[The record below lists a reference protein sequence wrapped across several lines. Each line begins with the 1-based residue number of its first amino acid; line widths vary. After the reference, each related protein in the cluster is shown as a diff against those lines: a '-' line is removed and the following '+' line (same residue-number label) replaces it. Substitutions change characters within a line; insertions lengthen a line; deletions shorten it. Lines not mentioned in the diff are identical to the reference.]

1 VPVFDRVRAI
11 QDGFF
16 VPNWEGRMKI
26 NRRSFVK
33 GTAAA
38 GAFTAAGFPHIW
50 IKDSSLA
57 YAAGGEIKVGVL
69 FSLTGTTGIIEESL
83 NKATIMAIEEV
94 NAAGGINGMKIVPIV
109 EDPASD
115 PATFAEKARK
125 LVLSD
130 KCVSVFG
137 SYTSASRKA
146 VLPVF
151 EKRNN
156 LYWYPTLYEGRECSK
171 NVIYTGAVPNQQ
183 QDEFIPWLVEKF
195 GKRWSL
201 IGSNYIYPKEENNY
215 CKLLLAGLG
224 AEVIREE
231 YVPLGHSEFS
241 SVVNKF
247 SSEKPDVIF
256 STVVGDS
263 VVALHRQYRA
273 AGLDPAKMPMA
284 SLTTSENEVAAMGGD
299 AAAGHFTSA
308 PYFQVWDSPENHK
321 FVDAYR
327 SRWGADKVTHFVSE
341 PCYFQVKMF
350 AEACSKLAASDIN
363 PNNIREAVKG
373 IEMIAPQGKVRLDP
387 ATLHTYL
394 WPKIGQ
400 CKSDGQFEIIKQSPT
415 WLEPV
420 PYKAYPNQTC
430 TEQGLKEV

>member
-1 VPVFDRVRAI
+1 
-11 QDGFF
+11 
-16 VPNWEGRMKI
+16 MKI
-26 NRRSFVK
+26 NRRSLIK
-33 GTAAA
+33 GSVAA
-38 GAFTAAGFPHIW
+38 GAITAAGFPHIW
-50 IKDSSLA
+50 IKDASLA
-57 YAAGGEIKVGVL
+57 YAQGNEIKVGVL

-94 NAAGGINGMKIVPIV
+94 NAAGGVNGMKIVPIV

-151 EKRNN
+151 EKRKN

-183 QDEFIPWLVEKF
+183 QDEFIPWLVKKF

-215 CKLLLAGLG
+215 CRKLLAGLG

-247 SSEKPDVIF
+247 RSEKPDVIF

-273 AGLDPAKMPMA
+273 AGLDPEKMPMA

-308 PYFQVWDSPENHK
+308 PYFMVWDSPENQK

-327 SRWGADKVTHFVSE
+327 SRWGGDKVTHFVSE
-341 PCYFQVKMF
+341 PSYFQVKMF
-350 AEACSKLAASDIN
+350 AEACSKLAPSDIN
-363 PNNIREAVKG
+363 PANIREAVKG
-373 IEMIAPQGKVRLDP
+373 IEMIAPQGKVRLDA

-400 CKSDGQFEIIKQSPT
+400 CKSDGQFEIIKQSST
-415 WLEPV
+415 WLAPV
-420 PYKAYPNQTC
+420 PYKAYENQTC
-430 TEQGLKEV
+430 TEQGLKEA

>member
-1 VPVFDRVRAI
+1 MAI
-11 QDGFF
+11 
-16 VPNWEGRMKI
+16 R
-26 NRRSFVK
+26 RRSFLT
-33 GTAAA
+33 GTAALGA
-38 GAFTAAGFPHIW
+38 GLLGGFPHIW
-50 IKDSSLA
+50 IKDYSLA
-57 YAAGGEIKVGVL
+57 RAAGDEIKVGVL
-69 FSLTGTTGIIEESL
+69 FSLTGTTAIIEESL

-94 NAAGGINGMKIVPIV
+94 NAAGGINGKQINAIV

-125 LVLSD
+125 LVVGD

-146 VLPVF
+146 VLPVV

-156 LYWYPTLYEGRECSK
+156 LYFYPTLYEGRECSK

-183 QDEFIPWLVEKF
+183 QDEFVPWLVEKF
-195 GKRWSL
+195 GKKFFL

-215 CKLLLAGLG
+215 CKKLLEKLG
-224 AEVIREE
+224 GEVVNEE

-241 SVVNKF
+241 SVINKIK
-247 SSEKPDVIF
+247 STQPNVIF

-308 PYFQVWDSPENHK
+308 PYFMVHKSPENEK
-321 FVDAYR
+321 FVAAYKK
-327 SRWGADKVTHFVSE
+327 RWGDDKVTHFVSE
-341 PCYFQVKMF
+341 ACYFQMF
-350 AEACSKLAASDIN
+350 LFKQAVEKLGAGDIT
-363 PNNIREAVKG
+363 PDGIREAIKG
-373 IEMIAPQGKVRLDP
+373 QEYVAPQGKIHLDKDN
-387 ATLHTYL
+387 LHTWL
-394 WPKIGQ
+394 WPKIAVA
-400 CKSDGQFEIIKQSPT
+400 KSDGQFEVLKDSTEWKAPD
-415 WLEPV
+415 
-420 PYKAYPNQTC
+420 PYAAYPNQKC
-430 TEQGLKEV
+430 TESGLKEA

>member
-1 VPVFDRVRAI
+1 MTF
-11 QDGFF
+11 
-16 VPNWEGRMKI
+16 K
-26 NRRSFVK
+26 RRTFLK
-33 GTAAA
+33 GTVAA
-38 GAFTAAGFPHIW
+38 GAFAATGFPHIW
-50 IKDSSLA
+50 LKDSSLA
-57 YAAGGEIKVGVL
+57 RAAGGEIKIGVL
-69 FSLTGTTGIIEESL
+69 FSLTGTTAIVEESL
-83 NKATIMAIEEV
+83 NKATLMAIEEI
-94 NAAGGINGMKIVPIV
+94 NSQGGINGMQIVPVI

-125 LVLSD
+125 LVLGD

-151 EKRNN
+151 EKRDN
-156 LYWYPTLYEGRECSK
+156 LYFYPTLYEGRECSK

-183 QDEFIPWLVEKF
+183 QDEFVPWLVEKF

-215 CKLLLAGLG
+215 CKKLLAGLG
-224 AEVIREE
+224 AEVVNEE

-241 SVVNKF
+241 SVINKF
-247 SSEKPDVIF
+247 QSDKPDVIF

-273 AGLDPAKMPMA
+273 DGLDPEKMPMA

-308 PYFQVWDSPENHK
+308 PYFMVWDSPENAK

-327 SRWGADKVTHFVSE
+327 KRWGGDKVTHFVSE
-341 PCYFQVKMF
+341 PCYFQVYLFKQ
-350 AEACSKLAASDIN
+350 AVEKLAPSDIT
-363 PNNIREAVKG
+363 PPNIREAIKG
-373 IEMIAPQGKVRLDP
+373 EEMIAPQGKVRIEKEN
-387 ATLHTYL
+387 LHTWL
-394 WPKIGQ
+394 WPKIGV
-400 CKSDGQFEIIKQSPT
+400 CKSDGQFEILKQSAD
-415 WLEPV
+415 WLVPD
-420 PYKAYPNQTC
+420 PYKAYENQVC
-430 TEQGLKEV
+430 TESGLKES

>member
-1 VPVFDRVRAI
+1 
-11 QDGFF
+11 
-16 VPNWEGRMKI
+16 MKF
-26 NRRSFVK
+26 NRRSFLK
-33 GTAAA
+33 GTVAA

-50 IKDSSLA
+50 IKDASQA
-57 YAAGGEIKVGVL
+57 FAAGGEIKVGVL

-83 NKATIMAIEEV
+83 NKATIMAIEEI
-94 NAAGGINGMKIVPIV
+94 NANGGINGMKVVPVV

-130 KCVSVFG
+130 RCVSTFG

-183 QDEFIPWLVEKF
+183 QDEFVPWLVKTF

-215 CKLLLAGLG
+215 CKKLLQELG
-224 AEVIREE
+224 AEVVREE

-241 SVVNKF
+241 SVVSKF
-247 SSEKPDVIF
+247 RSDKPDVIF

-273 AGLDPAKMPMA
+273 AGLDPETMPMA

-308 PYFQVWDSPENHK
+308 PYFQVYDSPENHK

-327 SRWGADKVTHFVSE
+327 TRWGAYKVTHFVSE
-341 PCYFQVKMF
+341 SCYFQVKMF
-350 AEACSKLAASDIN
+350 AQAVAKLAPSDID
-363 PNNIREAVKG
+363 PVNIREAVKG
-373 IEMIAPQGKVRLDP
+373 VELMAPQGRVRLDGE
-387 ATLHTYL
+387 TLHTYL
-394 WPKIGQ
+394 WPKVGQ
-400 CKSDGQFEIIKQSPT
+400 CKADGQFEIIKQSPT
-415 WLEPV
+415 WLAPD
-420 PYKAYPNQTC
+420 P
-430 TEQGLKEV
+430 

>member
-1 VPVFDRVRAI
+1 MT
-11 QDGFF
+11 
-16 VPNWEGRMKI
+16 MK
-26 NRRSFVK
+26 RRSFLK
-33 GTAAA
+33 GIAAT
-38 GAFTAAGFPHIW
+38 GAFAATGFPHIW
-50 IKDSSLA
+50 NKNMSLA
-57 YAAGGEIKVGVL
+57 RAANGEIKVGVL

-83 NKATIMAIEEV
+83 NKATLLAIEEI

-125 LVLSD
+125 LVVGD

-151 EKRNN
+151 EKRDN

-183 QDEFIPWLVEKF
+183 QDEFIPWLVQTF
-195 GKRWSL
+195 GKKFYL

-215 CKLLLAGLG
+215 CKKLLEKLG
-224 AEVIREE
+224 GEVVNEE

-241 SVVNKF
+241 SVINKIQ
-247 SSEKPDVIF
+247 STQPNVIF

-273 AGLDPAKMPMA
+273 AGLDPEKMPMA
-284 SLTTSENEVAAMGGD
+284 SLTTSENEVAAMGGE

-308 PYFQVWDSPENHK
+308 PYFMVHQSPENEK
-321 FVDAYR
+321 FVAAYKR
-327 SRWGADKVTHFVSE
+327 RWGDDKVTHFVSE
-341 PCYFQVKMF
+341 PSYFQVYLFKQ
-350 AEACSKLAASDIN
+350 AVEKLAGSEID
-363 PNNIREAVKG
+363 PPTIREAVKG
-373 IEMIAPQGKVRLDP
+373 QELIAPQGRIRIEP
-387 ATLHTYL
+387 ENLHTFL
-394 WPKIGQ
+394 WPKIAMA
-400 CKSDGQFEIIKQSPT
+400 KSNGQFEV
-415 WLEPV
+415 LESFPEWIAPN
-420 PYKAYPNQTC
+420 PYAAYPGQAC
-430 TEQGLKEV
+430 TADGLKES

>member
-1 VPVFDRVRAI
+1 MSF
-11 QDGFF
+11 
-16 VPNWEGRMKI
+16 E
-26 NRRSFVK
+26 RRSFLK
-33 GTAAA
+33 GSVAA

-50 IKDSSLA
+50 VKDYSSA
-57 YAAGGEIKVGVL
+57 YAQDGKIKVGVL

-83 NKATIMAIEEV
+83 NKATIMAIEEI
-94 NAAGGINGMKIVPIV
+94 NAAGGINGMQIEAVV

-125 LVLSD
+125 LVLGD

-151 EKRNN
+151 EKRKN

-183 QDEFIPWLVEKF
+183 QDDFVPWLVEKF
-195 GKRWSL
+195 GKRWYL

-215 CKLLLAGLG
+215 CKKLLEGLG
-224 AEVIREE
+224 AEVVNEE

-247 SSEKPDVIF
+247 RSEKPDVIF

-273 AGLDPAKMPMA
+273 AGLDPETMPMA

-308 PYFQVWDSPENHK
+308 PYFMVWDSPENAQ
-321 FVDAYR
+321 FVDAYL

-341 PCYFQVKMF
+341 PCYFQVYMF
-350 AEACSKLAASDIN
+350 KQAVEKLAADDIN
-363 PNNIREAVKG
+363 PASIREAVKG
-373 IEMIAPQGKVRLDP
+373 VELIAPQGPVRLDP

-394 WPKIGQ
+394 WPKIGV
-400 CKSDGQFEIIKQSPT
+400 CKSDGQFEILKQSSE

-420 PYKAYPNQTC
+420 PYKAYENQVC
-430 TEQGLKEV
+430 TEEGLKEV

>member
-1 VPVFDRVRAI
+1 
-11 QDGFF
+11 
-16 VPNWEGRMKI
+16 MKLG
-26 NRRSFVK
+26 RRSFLK

-38 GAFTAAGFPHIW
+38 GAFTATGFPHIW
-50 IKDSSLA
+50 IKDYSEV
-57 YAAGGEIKVGVL
+57 YAANDEIKVGVL

-83 NKATIMAIEEV
+83 NKATIMAIEEI
-94 NAAGGINGMKIVPIV
+94 NAAGGINGMKVVPVV

-125 LVLSD
+125 LVLGD

-151 EKRNN
+151 EKRKN

-183 QDEFIPWLVEKF
+183 QDEFVPWLVEKF
-195 GKRWSL
+195 GKRWYL

-215 CKLLLAGLG
+215 CKKLLASLG
-224 AEVIREE
+224 AEVVNEE

-247 SSEKPDVIF
+247 RSEKPDVIF

-273 AGLDPAKMPMA
+273 AGLDPEKMPMA

-308 PYFQVWDSPENHK
+308 PYFMVWDSPENQK
-321 FVDAYR
+321 FVEAYR
-327 SRWGADKVTHFVSE
+327 SRWGGDKVTHFVSE
-341 PCYFQVKMF
+341 PCYFQVHMF
-350 AEACSKLAASDIN
+350 KQAVEKLAASDIN
-363 PNNIREAVKG
+363 PANIREAVKG
-373 IEMIAPQGKVRLDP
+373 VELTAPQGPVRLDP

-394 WPKIGQ
+394 WPKIGV
-400 CKSDGQFEIIKQSPT
+400 CKSDGQFEILRQSNE

-420 PYKAYPNQTC
+420 PYKAYENQVC
-430 TEQGLKEV
+430 TEQGLQET

>member
-1 VPVFDRVRAI
+1 MVIRRRAFLR
-11 QDGFF
+11 G
-16 VPNWEGRMKI
+16 
-26 NRRSFVK
+26 
-33 GTAAA
+33 AAA
-38 GAFTAAGFPHIW
+38 LGAGTIGGFPHIW
-50 IKDSSLA
+50 IKDASLA

-69 FSLTGTTGIIEESL
+69 FSLTGTTAIIEESL
-83 NKATIMAIEEV
+83 NKATLLAIEEI
-94 NAAGGINGMKIVPIV
+94 NAAGGINGMQINAVV

-125 LVLSD
+125 LVVGD

-156 LYWYPTLYEGRECSK
+156 LYFYPTLYEGRECSK

-183 QDEFIPWLVEKF
+183 QDEFVPWLVEKF
-195 GKRWSL
+195 GKKFFL

-215 CKLLLAGLG
+215 CKKLLEKLG
-224 AEVIREE
+224 AEVVNEE

-241 SVVNKF
+241 SVINKMK
-247 SSEKPDVIF
+247 STQPNVIF

-308 PYFQVWDSPENHK
+308 PYFMVHKSPENEK
-321 FVDAYR
+321 FVAAYKK
-327 SRWGADKVTHFVSE
+327 RWGDDKVTHFVSE
-341 PCYFQVKMF
+341 PCYFQMYLFKQAVEKIGS
-350 AEACSKLAASDIN
+350 AGDIT
-363 PNNIREAVKG
+363 PDTIREAIKG
-373 IEMIAPQGKVRLDP
+373 QELIAPQGKIRLEKEN
-387 ATLHTYL
+387 LHTWL
-394 WPKIGQ
+394 WPKIAVA
-400 CKSDGQFEIIKQSPT
+400 KSDGQFEVLKDSAQ
-415 WLEPV
+415 WLAPD
-420 PYKAYPNQTC
+420 PYAAYPNQKC
-430 TEQGLKEV
+430 TEAGLKET

>member
-1 VPVFDRVRAI
+1 
-11 QDGFF
+11 
-16 VPNWEGRMKI
+16 MKKD
-26 NRRSFVK
+26 RRSFLK
-33 GTAAA
+33 KTAVGAGVLAA
-38 GAFTAAGFPHIW
+38 SNFPYVW
-50 IKDSSLA
+50 IKNSSLA
-57 YAAGGEIKVGVL
+57 YAAKGEVKVGVL

-83 NKATIMAIEEV
+83 NKATIMAIEEI
-94 NAAGGINGMKIVPIV
+94 NDSGGINGMKIVPVV

-115 PATFAEKARK
+115 PATFAAKARK
-125 LVLSD
+125 LVLND
-130 KCVSVFG
+130 RCVSVFG

-151 EKRNN
+151 EKRDN

-183 QDEFIPWLVEKF
+183 QDEFVPWLVEKF
-195 GKRWSL
+195 GKRWYL

-215 CKLLLAGLG
+215 CKKLLEKLG
-224 AEVIREE
+224 CEVVAEE
-231 YVPLGHSEFS
+231 YVPLGHSEFA

-247 SSEKPDVIF
+247 RSEKPNVIF

-273 AGLDPAKMPMA
+273 AGLDPETMPMA

-308 PYFQVWDSPENHK
+308 PYFQVWDSPENQK
-321 FVDAYR
+321 FVEAYR
-327 SRWGADKVTHFVSE
+327 KRWGEDKVTHFVSE
-341 PCYFQVKMF
+341 PSYFQVYMF
-350 AEACSKLAASDIN
+350 KQAVEKLDPSDIS
-363 PNNIREAVKG
+363 PQTIREAVKG
-373 IEMIAPQGKVRLDP
+373 VELVAPQGPVRIDP

-394 WPKIGQ
+394 WPKIGV
-400 CKSDGQFEIIKQSPT
+400 CKSDGQFEILQQSSE

-420 PYKAYPNQTC
+420 PYKAYPDQVC
-430 TEQGLKEV
+430 TEEGLKQV

>member
-1 VPVFDRVRAI
+1 
-11 QDGFF
+11 
-16 VPNWEGRMKI
+16 MKKT
-26 NRRSFVK
+26 RRSFLKKSAV
-33 GTAAA
+33 GAGVLAASN
-38 GAFTAAGFPHIW
+38 FPYVW
-50 IKDSSLA
+50 IKNSSLA
-57 YAAGGEIKVGVL
+57 YAAKGEVKVGVL

-83 NKATIMAIEEV
+83 NKATILAIEEI
-94 NAAGGINGMKIVPIV
+94 NDAGGVNGMKIVPVV

-115 PATFAEKARK
+115 PATFAAKARK
-125 LVLSD
+125 LVLND

-151 EKRNN
+151 EKRDN

-195 GKRWSL
+195 GKRWYL

-215 CKLLLAGLG
+215 CKKLLAELG
-224 AEVIREE
+224 CEVVAEE
-231 YVPLGHSEFS
+231 YVPLGHSEFA

-247 SSEKPDVIF
+247 RSEKPNVIF

-273 AGLDPAKMPMA
+273 AGLDPESMPMA

-321 FVDAYR
+321 FVEAYR
-327 SRWGADKVTHFVSE
+327 SRWGEDKVTHFVSE
-341 PCYFQVKMF
+341 PSYFQIYMF
-350 AEACSKLAASDIN
+350 KQAVEKLDPSDIS
-363 PNNIREAVKG
+363 PQTIREAVKG
-373 IEMIAPQGKVRLDP
+373 VELIAPQGRVRVDP
-387 ATLHTYL
+387 GTLHTYL
-394 WPKIGQ
+394 WPKIGV
-400 CKSDGQFEIIKQSPT
+400 CKSDGQFEILRHSSE
-415 WLEPV
+415 WLKPV
-420 PYKAYPNQTC
+420 PYKAYPDQQC
-430 TEQGLKEV
+430 TEGGLKQV